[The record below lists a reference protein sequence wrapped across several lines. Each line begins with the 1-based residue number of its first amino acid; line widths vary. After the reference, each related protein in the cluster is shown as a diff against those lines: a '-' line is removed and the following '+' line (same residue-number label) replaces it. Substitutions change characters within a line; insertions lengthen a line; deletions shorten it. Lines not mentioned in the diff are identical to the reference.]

1 MNQSIISDKILTTD
15 EKFSQELEIQKRRK
29 RRRGR
34 KGRRKRRRKR
44 RKGGGRGGG

>member
-1 MNQSIISDKILTTD
+1 MNQSIISDKTLTTD

-34 KGRRKRRRKR
+34 KERRRKRRRLTED
-44 RKGGGRGGG
+44 